1 MAVGSPSPE
10 KPMEA
15 RIARIE
21 SDVAHLRTDVGDIKI
36 DLRGLRDKLDLLDA
50 KLSEKTDKL
59 AVGLTETKASLER
72 SLASAKIWV
81 LLLLIGYGTAMLA
94 AMARGFGWI

>member
-1 MAVGSPSPE
+1 LAVGSPSPE

-21 SDVAHLRTDVGDIKI
+21 SGVAHLRPDVEDIKI
-36 DLRGLRDKLDLLDA
+36 DLRGLRDKVDSMGA
-50 KLSEKTDKL
+50 KLSEKIEKQSGKL
-59 AVGLTETKASLER
+59 AGLES
-72 SLASAKIWV
+72 SIASAKIWV
-81 LLLLIGYGTAMLA
+81 LLILIGYGTAILG